1 MYHLYI
7 FVSNL
12 LLESISETGGNFIK
26 AYTCLS
32 RDDYRRKQ
40 ASGDK
45 MTEEEIH
52 AYLTVSIQESFM
64 SVIRDFR
71 TFLKL
76 GPEAC

>member
-1 MYHLYI
+1 MKQEVI
-7 FVSNL
+7 
-12 LLESISETGGNFIK
+12 FIK
-26 AYTCLS
+26 VNTCLS

-64 SVIRDFR
+64 SMIRDFPN
-71 TFLKL
+71 FLKS
-76 GPEAC
+76 GPGAC

>member
-1 MYHLYI
+1 MKQGVI
-7 FVSNL
+7 
-12 LLESISETGGNFIK
+12 FIK
-26 AYTCLS
+26 VNTCLA

-64 SVIRDFR
+64 SVNRDFL

-76 GPEAC
+76 RPGAC

>member
-1 MYHLYI
+1 MYHLYMI
-7 FVSNL
+7 VSNFVSNL
-12 LLESISETGGNFIK
+12 SMKQMVIFIK
-26 AYTCLS
+26 VNTCLS

-64 SVIRDFR
+64 SVIRDFP
-71 TFLKL
+71 TFLKS
-76 GPEAC
+76 GPGPC